1 MTDPAYSIP
10 QAPEAEAHILS
21 ILAQW
26 PAETRPMLAEEMLAE
41 EWFHLPGHR
50 ALYRLI
56 TTELDASRRVDF
68 VTLNTRA
75 RDLAI
80 TDSLSI
86 ETGAET
92 YRAAAALAQLFMLAP
107 SGIVLSSYLDE
118 LREKFVART
127 LQRQCAET
135 IRAISDNWQ
144 DAGLP
149 LVRQLHTSLTELASY
164 GIRNETIQQICPF
177 VAEAIDK
184 VQTAFFSRGHAIGLP
199 TGLAVFDRTINGL
212 KKGHTYYIAGRPGAG
227 KSALLGDL
235 ANFIATNPDP
245 YARAH
250 SLVFSVEMTALQFVQ
265 REVMKTAG
273 ISQQRVRDG
282 LMSEARDFPKLLAAA
297 TTLAPARMHIDGTS
311 TLSIDDLCTRTRKF
325 VRKLRASET
334 PEQTTLRKKSDRP
347 DTVVFVDYLQ
357 RLHGSSKRSKDNRY
371 LEIAEIC
378 QGISSLAKE
387 LEIAIVNAAQL
398 GRDKNEGA
406 ENFPSLSD
414 LRESGDIEA
423 EAHVVIAIHRPI
435 YYLKGDKKK
444 EAWCEKHSN
453 AEFTWEIGDSGVA
466 SYAAR
471 DLSHLAYLCVLKQR
485 EGAVGEFMVH
495 FEPALTKFSNWN
507 PEETTYSTNTA
518 RQQTDPG
525 GHSEEEES

>member
-1 MTDPAYSIP
+1 MSDPAYSIP
-10 QAPEAEAHILS
+10 SAPEAEAHILS

-26 PAETRPMLAEEMLAE
+26 PDETRPMLAEENLAE
-41 EWFHLPGHR
+41 DWFHLPGHR
-50 ALYRLI
+50 ALHRLI

-68 VTLNTRA
+68 VTLSTRA

-80 TDSLSI
+80 TDTLSL
-86 ETGAET
+86 ETGQAT
-92 YRAAAALAQLFMLAP
+92 HHAASALSHLFMLAA
-107 SGIVLSSYLDE
+107 SGAALPVYLDE
-118 LREKFVART
+118 LREKYVART
-127 LQRQCAET
+127 LQRSCAET

-144 DAGLP
+144 TAGLP
-149 LVRQLHTSLTELASY
+149 LVRQLHSSLTELASY
-164 GIRNETIQQICPF
+164 GIRNETIRQIYPYVF
-177 VAEAIDK
+177 EAVEK
-184 VQTAFFSRGHAIGLP
+184 VQLAFNSRGHAIGLP
-199 TGLAVFDRTINGL
+199 TGLAVFDRTINGI

-250 SLVFSVEMTALQFVQ
+250 SLVFSVEMTGLQFVQ
-265 REVMKTAG
+265 RELMKTAG

-282 LMSEARDFPKLLAAA
+282 LMSEARDFPKLTAAA
-297 TTLAPARMHIDGTS
+297 TTLAPARMHIDDTS
-311 TLSIDDLCTRTRKF
+311 ALSIDDLCTRTRKF

-334 PEQTTLRKKSDRP
+334 PEQTERRKKSDRP

-423 EAHVVIAIHRPI
+423 EAHVVIGIHRPI

-444 EAWCEKHSN
+444 EAWCEKHSSP
-453 AEFTWEIGDSGVA
+453 EFSWTIGDSGTGC
-466 SYAAR
+466 YGER
-471 DLSHLAYLCVLKQR
+471 DLTHLAYLCVLKQR

-495 FEPALTKFSNWN
+495 FEPALTKFQNWN